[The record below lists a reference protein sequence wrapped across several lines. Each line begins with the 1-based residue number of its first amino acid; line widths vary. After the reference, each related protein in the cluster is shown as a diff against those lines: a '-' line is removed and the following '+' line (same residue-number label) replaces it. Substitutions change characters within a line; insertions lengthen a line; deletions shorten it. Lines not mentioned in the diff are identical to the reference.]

1 MDRFYN
7 GWEQCFEVEFA
18 KPYFVELKAWLVEQY
33 REHTVYPPASQLLHA
48 FDLTSPDELRVVI
61 LGQDPYISYNQAMGL
76 AFSVPTG
83 VLPPMSLRNI
93 FREIH
98 DDLGYSSCIV
108 GGDLTPWAEQGVLLL
123 NTVLSVQEGKSGSHR
138 GKGWEKFTDSV
149 IRYIETIDRPIVYLL
164 WGREAQ
170 AKQHL
175 VTNSQHK
182 VLLAPHPSPLSAY
195 TGFFGCGH
203 FSKTNDMLSAVGRE
217 IKW

>member
-7 GWEQCFEVEFA
+7 GWEPLFQQQFA
-18 KPYFVELKAWLVEQY
+18 QPYFVELKKFLVEQY
-33 REHTVYPPASQLLHA
+33 ASGKVYPPQHQLLHA

-76 AFSVPTG
+76 AFSVPSG

-98 DDLGYSSCIV
+98 DDLGYNSAIV

-123 NTVLSVQEGKSGSHR
+123 NTVLSVREGQSGSHR
-138 GKGWEKFTDSV
+138 GKGWERFTDSV
-149 IRYIETIDRPIVYLL
+149 IRYIESIDRPIVYLL

-175 VTNSQHK
+175 ITNSQHK
-182 VLLAPHPSPLSAY
+182 VLMAPHPSPLSAY

-203 FSKTNDMLSAVGRE
+203 FSKTNAMLATVGRE
-217 IKW
+217 IRW

>member
-1 MDRFYN
+1 MGRFYN
-7 GWEQCFEVEFA
+7 GWESCFEEEFA
-18 KPYFVELKAWLVEQY
+18 KPYFVQLKKFLLEEYATGKVF
-33 REHTVYPPASQLLHA
+33 PPKSQLLHA
-48 FDLTSPDELRVVI
+48 FDLTSPEELNVVI
-61 LGQDPYISYNQAMGL
+61 LGQDPYISQGQAMGL
-76 AFSVPTG
+76 AFSVPQG

-93 FREIH
+93 FREIG
-98 DDLGYSSCIV
+98 DDLGHSSSIV

-138 GKGWEKFTDSV
+138 GKGWEQFTDSV
-149 IRYIETIDRPIVYLL
+149 IRYIESIERPIIYLL

-170 AKQHL
+170 AKKHL
-175 VTNSQHK
+175 ITNRQHK

-203 FSKTNDMLSAVGRE
+203 FSKVNDMLATVDRK

>member
-1 MDRFYN
+1 MKRFYN
-7 GWEQCFEVEFA
+7 GWEPCFEVEFA
-18 KPYFVELKAWLVEQY
+18 KPYFVQLKAWLAEQY
-33 REHTVYPPASQLLHA
+33 ATHTVYPPKSQLLHA
-48 FDLTSPDELRVVI
+48 FDLTSPDEISVVI

-98 DDLGYSSCIV
+98 DDLGYNSSIV

-138 GKGWEKFTDSV
+138 GKGWETFTDSV
-149 IRYIETIDRPIVYLL
+149 IRYIESIDRPIVYLL

-170 AKQHL
+170 AKKHL
-175 VTNSQHK
+175 ITNNQHK

-203 FSKTNDMLSAVGRE
+203 FSKTNKMLSTVGRE
-217 IKW
+217 IRW

>member
-1 MDRFYN
+1 MSRYYN
-7 GWEQCFEVEFA
+7 GWEQCFQQQFSQ
-18 KPYFVELKAWLVEQY
+18 PYFVQLKQWLVEQY
-33 REHTVYPPASQLLHA
+33 NTTTVYPPQGKLLHA
-48 FDLTSPDELRVVI
+48 FDITSPDQLNVVI

-76 AFSVPTG
+76 AFSVPEG

-98 DDLGYSSCIV
+98 DDLGHDSSIV

-138 GKGWEKFTDSV
+138 GKGWEQFTDNV
-149 IRYIETIDRPIVYLL
+149 IRYIESIDRPMVYLL
-164 WGREAQ
+164 WGKEAQ

-175 VTNSQHK
+175 ITNSQHK

-195 TGFFGCGH
+195 TGFFGCAH
-203 FSKTNDMLSAVGRE
+203 FSKTNQILATVNRQ
-217 IKW
+217 IIW

>member
-1 MDRFYN
+1 MSRFYN
-7 GWEQCFEVEFA
+7 GWEQCFEAEFN
-18 KPYFVELKAWLVEQY
+18 KPYFVELKQWLVEQY
-33 REHTVYPPASQLLHA
+33 AQHRVYPPKSQLLHA
-48 FDLTSPDELRVVI
+48 FDLTSPQELRVVI
-61 LGQDPYISYNQAMGL
+61 LGQDPYISYGQAMGL
-76 AFSVPTG
+76 AFSVPSG

-98 DDLGYSSCIV
+98 DDLGYNSSIV

-149 IRYIETIDRPIVYLL
+149 IRYIETIDRPIIYLL

-170 AKQHL
+170 SKQHL
-175 VTNSQHK
+175 ITNKQHI
-182 VLLAPHPSPLSAY
+182 VLKAPHPSPLSAY

-203 FSKTNDMLSAVGRE
+203 FGKVNKMLSTVDRE
-217 IKW
+217 IRW